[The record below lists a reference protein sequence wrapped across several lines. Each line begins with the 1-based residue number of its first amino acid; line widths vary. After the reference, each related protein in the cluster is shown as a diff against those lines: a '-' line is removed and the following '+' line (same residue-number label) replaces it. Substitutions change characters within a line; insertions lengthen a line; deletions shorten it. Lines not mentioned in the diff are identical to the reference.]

1 MQLVTGHEHQ
11 RIRRSAGKSGPG
23 EVVDVQYNG
32 MKAEFVV
39 VWAGRPG
46 THHEGEIGPESLPAQ
61 PCIWEVYLDRACE
74 FVGEGQVS
82 ASRPVCRSLRQNS
95 CPQQS
100 MRYAKTA
107 CEISRLCKIRT
118 IKPIY
123 CY

>member
-61 PCIWEVYLDRACE
+61 PCIWDVYLDRACE

-82 ASRPVCRSLRQNS
+82 ASRPVCRSSRQNS
-95 CPQQS
+95 
-100 MRYAKTA
+100 
-107 CEISRLCKIRT
+107 
-118 IKPIY
+118 
-123 CY
+123 